1 MYCLARAL
9 LVSEVDISCFAHAT
23 EDEGRVLDAVRRIL
37 PPASVE
43 SVSFA
48 KTKAQGH
55 HGNPITVFETR
66 IKDKETVRA
75 VVENI
80 AANLTSLDKE
90 TLLNEVEKHVEKGNF
105 YVRLDKQAAFQGAL
119 RLAVVDPIRVRLRLR
134 KSRFEDVVEVC
145 REIGMLPQ

>member
-1 MYCLARAL
+1 M
-9 LVSEVDISCFAHAT
+9 SEVDISCFAHAT
-23 EDEGRVLDAVRRIL
+23 EDEGKVLDAVKHVL
-37 PPASVE
+37 PLAFVE

-55 HGNPITVFETR
+55 HGNLITVFETR
-66 IKDKETVRA
+66 IKDKETARA
-75 VVENI
+75 VVDNI
-80 AANLTSLDKE
+80 AANLTPLDKE

-105 YVRLDKQAAFQGAL
+105 FVRLDKQAAFQGAL

-134 KSRFEDVVEVC
+134 KNRFEDVVEVC

>member
-1 MYCLARAL
+1 M
-9 LVSEVDISCFAHAT
+9 SEVDISCFAHAT
-23 EDEGRVLDAVRRIL
+23 EDEGKVLDAVKHVL
-37 PPASVE
+37 PLAFVE

-66 IKDKETVRA
+66 IKDKETARA
-75 VVENI
+75 VVDNI
-80 AANLTSLDKE
+80 AANLTPLDKE

-105 YVRLDKQAAFQGAL
+105 FVRLDKQAAFQGAL

-134 KSRFEDVVEVC
+134 KNRFEDVVEVC